1 MLSDSEAM
9 LLGPGPAAARAS
21 DAAWAE
27 YDLPTDPSA
36 LGEDNKWRRTGPST
50 LATPL
55 WVDRSTSVGTQE
67 GADDLDALD
76 AAPTQTSS
84 LILTE
89 AVVAA
94 KAAVDAVLLAE
105 QIRERGEEEEEEEEV
120 GVAGKEEEE
129 RSDPGTAAVV
139 AELEAVEVG
148 GGY

>member
-1 MLSDSEAM
+1 M

-55 WVDRSTSVGTQE
+55 WVGRSTSVGTQE

-76 AAPTQTSS
+76 AAPCQTSS

-105 QIRERGEEEEEEEEV
+105 RKRERGEEEEV
-120 GVAGKEEEE
+120 GVAGREEEE
-129 RSDPGTAAVV
+129 RSDPGTGAVV
-139 AELEAVEVG
+139 AELEALEVG